1 MQDKPSQNDSYS
13 QRRRIVLIAPV
24 FLPLSNAGHRL
35 MGEILVLEE
44 TSVKTY
50 IASSMLDYLL
60 GLLSY
65 DVGID
70 LGTANTLVHVRGKGI
85 VIREPSVV
93 AMHKKSKRVLAIGE
107 EAKKMLG
114 RNPATIEVIRPLK
127 DGVIA
132 DFDATEVMLKHYI
145 LQVHESGKIIPR
157 IPRPRVVIGIP
168 SGVTE
173 VERRAVQEAAL
184 SAGARQCWLIE
195 EPMAAAIGAGL
206 PITDPGGLLI
216 VDIGGG
222 TSEIAVISLGG
233 IVLNKS
239 LRVAGDEMD
248 EAIMHYMRLKYNVL
262 LGERTA
268 EEIKITLGNAHAGTT
283 EKVMVIRGRDLE
295 SGLPRSIKISASEV
309 REALMPVLREIT
321 SAVGDLIEETP
332 PELVSDILE
341 RGIVMCGGGAL
352 ISGMDKLMSEETRMP
367 VYITDDPLTAVVR
380 GCGKVLEDMKLLNKV
395 RVVGGLR

>member
-1 MQDKPSQNDSYS
+1 MVTEAV
-13 QRRRIVLIAPV
+13 VLTSEALIYPRGDIACCINS
-24 FLPLSNAGHRL
+24 LSHLYCEG
-35 MGEILVLEE
+35 
-44 TSVKTY
+44 
-50 IASSMLDYLL
+50 MLDYLF

-70 LGTANTLVHVRGKGI
+70 LGTANTLVHVKGKGI

-93 AMHKKSKRVLAIGE
+93 ARHRKTKQILAIGE

-114 RNPATIEVIRPLK
+114 RAPGTIEVIRPLK

-132 DFDATEVMLKHYI
+132 DFDATEAMLKHYI
-145 LQVHESGKIIPR
+145 LQVHETGHAIPR
-157 IPRPRVVIGIP
+157 IPKPRVVVGIP

-184 SAGARQCWLIE
+184 SAGARKAWLIE

-206 PITDPGGLLI
+206 PITDPGGI
-216 VDIGGG
+216 MVVDIGGG

-239 LRVAGDEMD
+239 LRIAGDELD
-248 EAIMHYMRLKYNVL
+248 EAILHYMRLKYNVL

-268 EEIKITLGNAHAGTT
+268 EEIKITLGNAHVGAFG
-283 EKVMVIRGRDLE
+283 ENKNKMMVVRGRDLE
-295 SGLPRSIKISASEV
+295 SGLPKSLKVSSDEV
-309 REALMPVLREIT
+309 REALMPTLREIMG
-321 SAVGDLIEETP
+321 AVADLIEETP
-332 PELVSDILE
+332 PELVADILE
-341 RGIVMCGGGAL
+341 RGIVMAGGGSL
-352 ISGMDKLMSEETRMP
+352 IAGIDKMMSEETRMP
-367 VYITDDPLTAVVR
+367 VYITEDPMTAVVR
-380 GCGKVLEDMKLLNKV
+380 GCGKVLEDMKFLNKV